1 MIPIVNPNTIDLMTE
16 VKISRKRIV
25 ENPLWKKLTML
36 VASLEWTL
44 TYEPINATNPQY
56 KPNIGIV
63 IVEAITRVVTRY
75 LKGLIADTS
84 IASICS
90 VTFIEPNSAPML
102 EPTFP
107 AQIKAVTNDPSAL
120 TMAIEINDGSQEVAP
135 NSDNEGLD
143 CFVKTIPVTKP
154 VSVINGSDFKPIS

>member
-1 MIPIVNPNTIDLMTE
+1 MPMVNPNTIDLTTD
-16 VKISRKRIV
+16 VNTSKKVIV
-25 ENPLWKKLTML
+25 ENPLCIKLTIL
-36 VASLEWTL
+36 VASFEWTL
-44 TYEPINATNPQY
+44 KYEPIKATKPQY

-63 IVEAITRVVTRY
+63 IVEARTRVATKY

-90 VTFIEPNSAPML
+90 VTFIEPNSAPIL

-107 AQIKAVTNDPSAL
+107 AQIKAVTNDASAL
-120 TMAIEINDGSQEVAP
+120 TIAIEISDGNQDVAP
-135 NSDNEGLD
+135 NSANEGLD

-154 VSVINGSDFKPIS
+154 VRVMRGNDLSPIA